1 MNYSVK
7 TGKTQAISL
16 NNTKTL
22 VLMCDTSMFQDPING
37 SITTSTESTKVW
49 GKGDSISQTFFKECV
64 TQYRRGSRKLK
75 ARIKTTPLK
84 K

>member
-7 TGKTQAISL
+7 TEKTQAISQ

-22 VLMCDTSMFQDPING
+22 VLMCDTLMFQDQTNG
-37 SITTSTESTKVW
+37 RIVTSTESTKVW
-49 GKGDSISQTFFKECV
+49 GKGDSNSQTFFKECV
-64 TQYRRGSRKLK
+64 TQYLRGFRKRK
-75 ARIKTTPLK
+75 ARIKTASQK